1 MAKEMD
7 DNSTMPFGKHKG
19 EKLAN
24 VPPEYLIWV
33 YENDKTYGALRKYI
47 EDNMITLRAEIAYKE
62 KTKR

>member
-7 DNSTMPFGKHKG
+7 DNSTMPFGKYRN

-24 VPPEYLIWV
+24 VPPEYLIWI
-33 YENDKTYGALRKYI
+33 YENDKSYGALRKYI

-62 KTKR
+62 KKGK